1 MALAGPRRTE
11 IKMIERLSSRQ
22 VTFSKRRK
30 GLFNKAAD
38 LSLRC
43 GAEIAVIVFSNTNK
57 MYEFSST
64 TMEHILSRYI
74 NHGAAAGFSM
84 ESPEKK
90 PQDEPADKHE
100 LSSCD
105 TLSAILLLQEH
116 IAALN
121 LDCSRMMGMQLDG
134 LSLKELNQLEEQIR
148 EGIESIEKRKIEVQ
162 DYYKYKPSYLLE
174 YSNHLDGN
182 NSQFFYGTSSS
193 AVSDCTESGQ
203 SNDFVDTSLHL

>member
-1 MALAGPRRTE
+1 
-11 IKMIERLSSRQ
+11 MIERRSSRQ

-57 MYEFSST
+57 MYEFSSS

-74 NHGAAAGFSM
+74 NHGGGGLSM
-84 ESPEKK
+84 ESPENK
-90 PQDEPADKHE
+90 PQDEPAAKHE
-100 LSSCD
+100 PSSCD
-105 TLSAILLLQEH
+105 TLSAIVLRQEPN

-121 LDCSRMMGMQLDG
+121 LDCSRMMGMKLDG
-134 LSLKELNQLEEQIR
+134 LSLKELNELEEQIR

-162 DYYKYKPSYLLE
+162 DYYKYKPSYMLE
-174 YSNHLDGN
+174 YSNHLDRN
-182 NSQFFYGTSSS
+182 NSQLFYGTSSS

-203 SNDFVDTSLHL
+203 SNNFVDTSLHL